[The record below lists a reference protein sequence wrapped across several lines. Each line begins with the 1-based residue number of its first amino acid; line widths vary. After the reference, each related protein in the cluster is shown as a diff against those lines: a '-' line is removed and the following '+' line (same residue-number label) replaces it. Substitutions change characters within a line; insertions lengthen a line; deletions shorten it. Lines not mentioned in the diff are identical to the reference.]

1 MGKSAFTM
9 IELIFVIVIIGIL
22 AAVAIPKLAATRDDA
37 QTAVLVTQIKEG
49 TKELISYYTSQGGK
63 VDFNDINGSAKSSQ
77 IILNEL
83 IDKGWAEIKDANH
96 SVFYSNKDA
105 KTVCVSYI
113 TDGAQIE
120 AETNSSD
127 NDTLCQDIKRIIPA
141 DRNYSVLNTAV
152 KF

>member
-1 MGKSAFTM
+1 MKKSGFTM

-77 IILNEL
+77 IFYNEL
-83 IDKGWAEIKDANH
+83 IKKAWAEIKDANH
-96 SVFYSNKDA
+96 TVVYSNRDDKI
-105 KTVCVSYI
+105 VCVSYT
-113 TDGAQIE
+113 TDGNQIE
-120 AETNSSD
+120 VETNSSN
-127 NDTLCQDIKRIIPA
+127 NDTLCQDIKRVIPA
-141 DRNYSVLNTAV
+141 DRNYSVLNNAV
-152 KF
+152 NF